1 MQSIC
6 HPIDQ
11 RACPQR
17 ISPQRTALT
26 LLALTAALAALAA
39 AAPAAAQSSGNAQQ
53 RYQEER
59 AACNTAPAYIDR
71 AACVR
76 EAGAALQAA
85 RRGHLGNG
93 PNVNYEQNA
102 LMRCNPLPPEERTD
116 CEARVHGQGTARGSV
131 AEGGIY
137 RESVTRMVL
146 TPDGWRPLKPGEQPG
161 TMPAPATDS
170 SAR

>member
-1 MQSIC
+1 MRSIC

-17 ISPQRTALT
+17 VSPQRAALT
-26 LLALTAALAALAA
+26 LLALAAALAAVAA
-39 AAPAAAQSSGNAQQ
+39 ASPAAAQASRDAQQ

-59 AACNTAPAYIDR
+59 AACNSAPAYIDR
-71 AACVR
+71 AACMR
-76 EAGAALQAA
+76 EAGAALQAT
-85 RRGHLGNG
+85 RRGQLGDA
-93 PNVNYEQNA
+93 PSVNYEQNA
-102 LMRCNPLPPEERTD
+102 LMRCNPLPPDERAD
-116 CEARVHGQGTARGSV
+116 CEARVRGQGTARGSV

-161 TMPAPATDS
+161 TMPAPAPGS